1 MINSIFFFST
11 SICFNKIH
19 VCHNIISY
27 IYILA
32 ILAAIDCHVEVS
44 TDMLDIKLSACT
56 HDESNMPSTMGAYKL
71 RLRYHLTCLA
81 LCMSHF
87 SVFSRLSINF

>member
-1 MINSIFFFST
+1 MCVT
-11 SICFNKIH
+11 
-19 VCHNIISY
+19 ISFH
-27 IYILA
+27 IYFLA

-81 LCMSHF
+81 LCPFLRNCILIS
-87 SVFSRLSINF
+87 NF